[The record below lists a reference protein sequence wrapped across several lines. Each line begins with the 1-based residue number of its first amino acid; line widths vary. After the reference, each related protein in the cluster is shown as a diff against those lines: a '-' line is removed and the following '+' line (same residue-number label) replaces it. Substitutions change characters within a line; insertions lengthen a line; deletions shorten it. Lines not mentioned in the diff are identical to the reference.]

1 MAYWMPGALHKML
14 SRNYTT
20 KSRPKTDAIILHIAV
35 SNSDTLAGWFNNP
48 QAGASSHFYARKDGT
63 VEQYLPLEFRS
74 WAGVKSDA
82 RAISIE
88 TQGGMGADLNA
99 GWPPAQ
105 IQGILNII
113 NYVRSVYPNIPVR
126 TMQSSK
132 ATEAG
137 GIGYHLLGVPSTQT
151 QKLRGISQTG
161 GELWSGAVGKV
172 CPGQA
177 RIAQIPGIVK
187 QIGGSAPSTPEVQ
200 PAKAVVGMKVSQV
213 QRQLRDIGLYNR
225 EIDEDAGDY
234 TRAAIIEYQRRQQ
247 YFPGMLVD
255 GSWGPLTQAHYEWTK
270 KLQLAMN
277 TWKTA
282 SRIGKVAIDGDCYAF
297 TMQLC
302 KQITED
308 NFLGAYWS
316 AVRKVYGATARPS
329 NDGMPGR
336 AFCHML
342 SIPVHPCA

>member
-14 SRNYTT
+14 ARNFTT
-20 KSRPKTDAIILHIAV
+20 TRRARTDAIILHIAV
-35 SNSDTLAGWFNNP
+35 SNAPSLKGWFDNP
-48 QAGASSHFYARKDGT
+48 RAGASSHFYVRKDGT

-172 CPGQA
+172 CPGHA

-213 QRQLRDIGLYNR
+213 QRQLQALGLYDR
-225 EIDEDAGDY
+225 VVDGKDGAY
-234 TRAAIIEYQRRQQ
+234 TAAAVLAYQRGQL
-247 YFPGMLVD
+247 YFPGLLVD
-255 GSWGPLTQAHYEWTK
+255 GVWGQLTQQHYEWVK
-270 KLQLAMN
+270 KLQTALN
-277 TWKTA
+277 QWKTA
-282 SRIGKVAIDGDCYAF
+282 SRIGKTKVDGSYGAF
-297 TMQLC
+297 GRTLVHQT
-302 KQITED
+302 IAD
-308 NFLGAYWS
+308 NFLGSYRE
-316 AVRKVYGATARPS
+316 AVWAEYGKASIPK
-329 NDGMPGR
+329 NDSTPGR
-336 AFCHML
+336 AFCRML